1 MPNIEGSPNE
11 QMMNGFA
18 EDFFR
23 LCFGTRHSLSLFV
36 ISSCISQHFFNRCVA
51 CENATQAV
59 LAQCDHSEL
68 DRFLL
73 YGDGRRA
80 LVDQFT
86 DRISNLQ
93 KLVNSF
99 SSFVT
104 GVVTSVA
111 PFAVKELFLAEILPR
126 DAELCQQGVVRPVRS
141 AAVSTDAAQQP
152 LPKDGLQS
160 GRNKEWF
167 RAHVDQTRDR
177 ARRIIGVE
185 RSKNQMARKRRLNC
199 NLSRLQITRFSNHDA
214 IRILPQE
221 VAQNSSK
228 GQADAFIHR
237 HLHDSLKIVL
247 NGLLSS
253 DQLRINGVDLA
264 QTGVKRR
271 CL

>member
-23 LCFGTRHSLSLFV
+23 LCFGPRHSLSLFV

-68 DRFLL
+68 DRFLP

-86 DRISNLQ
+86 DRIGNLQ

-99 SSFVT
+99 SPFVT

-111 PFAVKELFLAEILPR
+111 AFAVKKLFLTEIVPR
-126 DAELCQQGVVRPVRS
+126 DAELRQQGVVRPVRGR
-141 AAVSTDAAQQP
+141 AVSAYSPQQP
-152 LPKDGLQS
+152 LRKDGLQT
-160 GRNKEWF
+160 GRTKEW
-167 RAHVDQTRDR
+167 
-177 ARRIIGVE
+177 
-185 RSKNQMARKRRLNC
+185 
-199 NLSRLQITRFSNHDA
+199 
-214 IRILPQE
+214 LP
-221 VAQNSSK
+221 
-228 GQADAFIHR
+228 D
-237 HLHDSLKIVL
+237 
-247 NGLLSS
+247 
-253 DQLRINGVDLA
+253 
-264 QTGVKRR
+264 
-271 CL
+271 

>member
-36 ISSCISQHFFNRCVA
+36 ISSRISQHFFNRCVA
-51 CENATQAV
+51 CENAAQAV
-59 LAQCDHSEL
+59 LAQCDHSKL

-86 DRISNLQ
+86 NRVVNLQ

-111 PFAVKELFLAEILPR
+111 PLAVEELFLAKVAAR
-126 DAELCQQGVVRPVRS
+126 DAE
-141 AAVSTDAAQQP
+141 
-152 LPKDGLQS
+152 
-160 GRNKEWF
+160 F
-167 RAHVDQTRDR
+167 
-177 ARRIIGVE
+177 
-185 RSKNQMARKRRLNC
+185 NQ
-199 NLSRLQITRFSNHDA
+199 
-214 IRILPQE
+214 
-221 VAQNSSK
+221 
-228 GQADAFIHR
+228 
-237 HLHDSLKIVL
+237 
-247 NGLLSS
+247 
-253 DQLRINGVDLA
+253 
-264 QTGVKRR
+264 
-271 CL
+271 